1 MMTFASDTLIAV
13 PVGTA
18 PINTLKVG
26 DRILAASI
34 ARAAGAI
41 KLNWSVTRVGFSDG
55 TGGGVPAM
63 MIYITYL
70 DGNQPRKLI
79 CTTDQPLLLASGQ
92 LEAADRLTPSQQL
105 LDRDGGS
112 VAVQSVTLGGYIGG
126 VHNIATDV
134 PWSGNPNGHLLLAGG
149 IVAGDYILQVYLGNV
164 ADAEK
169 DKTAPGAQA

>member
-13 PVGTA
+13 PGGTA
-18 PINTLKVG
+18 PIKTLTVG
-26 DRILAASI
+26 DSVEAASI
-34 ARAAGAI
+34 AQAAGAI
-41 KLNWSVTRVGFSDG
+41 KLGWSRTQVGFSDG

-70 DGNQPRKLI
+70 DGNQSRNLI

-92 LEAADRLTPSQQL
+92 LETADRLTLGQQL

-112 VAVQSVTLGGYIGG
+112 IAVQSVRFGGYIGG
-126 VHNIATDV
+126 VHHIATDV

-149 IVAGDYILQVYLGNV
+149 IVAGDYFVQVYLGNL
-164 ADAEK
+164 ADAKK
-169 DKTAPGAQA
+169 DKAAPGAQA